1 MDTGDVSDEPEAA
14 VDLNFRNPMADYAR
28 GYHIRKMALKRM
40 RPIEEHLKQIRS
52 AYKTAWA
59 EAKLHGNEAMKALRN
74 ADLARTATARK
85 TFERQAKRA
94 LKAAENWQHAAANLA
109 KELTSKGK

>member
-1 MDTGDVSDEPEAA
+1 
-14 VDLNFRNPMADYAR
+14 
-28 GYHIRKMALKRM
+28 
-40 RPIEEHLKQIRS
+40 
-52 AYKTAWA
+52 
-59 EAKLHGNEAMKALRN
+59 MKALRN